1 MDKERRELQERA
13 ERFRNALRT
22 EGFDIA
28 GSASQIV
35 PVVFGKNEETL
46 DAAGHLQQD
55 GFAVRAIR
63 PPTVPEGKARLRL
76 SLTCR
81 IPQDELDRLVGSL
94 VAWRAQHPVLTTAR
108 RA

>member
-1 MDKERRELQERA
+1 
-13 ERFRNALRT
+13 
-22 EGFDIA
+22 
-28 GSASQIV
+28 V

-46 DAAGHLQQD
+46 DAAEHLQRD

-63 PPTVPEGKARLRL
+63 PPTVPEGKARLRF

-81 IPQDELDRLVGSL
+81 IPEAELDRLVKSL
-94 VAWRAQHPVLTTAR
+94 VTWRARHPVLTTAG

>member
-1 MDKERRELQERA
+1 M
-13 ERFRNALRT
+13 
-22 EGFDIA
+22 
-28 GSASQIV
+28 
-35 PVVFGKNEETL
+35 VFGKNEETL
-46 DAAGHLQQD
+46 DAAAHLQQD

-81 IPQDELDRLVGSL
+81 VSEAELDRLVKSL
-94 VAWRAQHPVLTTAR
+94 VTWRARHTVLTTAG